1 MFSKI
6 IGHTFSK
13 VAGIVSNK
21 IFLYQF
27 TILPVDQRNLIR
39 SISLMD
45 IGISNRPT
53 IEVLSGIPI
62 K

>member
-6 IGHTFSK
+6 IGHKFSK

-21 IFLYQF
+21 IVLNQF
-27 TILPVDQRNLIR
+27 TILPVDQRKLIR

-45 IGISNRPT
+45 IEVSNRPT
-53 IEVLSGIPI
+53 IEVLSGISI

>member
-27 TILPVDQRNLIR
+27 TILPVERNLIR